1 MLKPIIQQATPQGTK
16 MSDSE
21 NEESPKQIF
30 TKMKELDS
38 KNDKDKQI
46 LTAENLARI
55 GQYLDRISNNSWRPC
70 LELLPSVTYL
80 CLKPKWCVLELI
92 RIEQKVIT
100 LFSTFD
106 TSIKFHCLV
115 SFSNVSIWMF

>member
-1 MLKPIIQQATPQGTK
+1 MIFHIKVSKHLTGKQIPKYILDLPGQVLNSPIVQMLKPIIQQATPQGTK

-38 KNDKDKQI
+38 KNDKDRQI

-55 GQYLDRISNNSWRPC
+55 GQYLDRISNNS
-70 LELLPSVTYL
+70 
-80 CLKPKWCVLELI
+80 
-92 RIEQKVIT
+92 
-100 LFSTFD
+100 
-106 TSIKFHCLV
+106 
-115 SFSNVSIWMF
+115 